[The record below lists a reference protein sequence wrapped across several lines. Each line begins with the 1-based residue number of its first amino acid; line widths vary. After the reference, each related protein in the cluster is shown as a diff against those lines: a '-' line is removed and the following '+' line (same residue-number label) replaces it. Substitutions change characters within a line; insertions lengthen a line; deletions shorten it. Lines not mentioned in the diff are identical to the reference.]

1 MICDMRKLLLFGN
14 NSEKSK
20 LMKILHKE
28 GCVEISLAQKLD
40 NTSYVY
46 DESKI
51 EDINRKLTKIEFLFD
66 FLLEGEKIA
75 AKYAKDNKQ
84 KYKPVKTSGLLMF
97 DF

>member
-1 MICDMRKLLLFGN
+1 MRKLLLFGN

-40 NTSYVY
+40 NTSYVF

-75 AKYAKDNKQ
+75 AKY
-84 KYKPVKTSGLLMF
+84 
-97 DF
+97 DFHFVLRHFCSFACSETIK